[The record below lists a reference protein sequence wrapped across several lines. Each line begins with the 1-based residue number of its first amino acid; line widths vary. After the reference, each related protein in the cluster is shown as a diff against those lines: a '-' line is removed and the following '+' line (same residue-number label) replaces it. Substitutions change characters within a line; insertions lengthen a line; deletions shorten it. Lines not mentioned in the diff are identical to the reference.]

1 VHDASG
7 DPSEFTSRITMAR
20 LAQAGVVPTSTNAV
34 LCEFQQ
40 HWNRGADNERF
51 ADLYTMVAPNYGA
64 VIESYVRA
72 QHASEEPQAVAA

>member
-1 VHDASG
+1 MHDASG
-7 DPSEFTSRITMAR
+7 DPSEFTSRVTIAR

-51 ADLYTMVAPNYGA
+51 ARLYTTVAPNYGA
-64 VIESYVRA
+64 VIESFVRA
-72 QHASEEPQAVAA
+72 QQAAKEEQAVEA